1 MLQVQFIM
9 HNAQCTIHN
18 AQFIIHNLSTP
29 FIVPIHRTYL
39 STPFIIHYSLFI
51 IHHSSFIIHHFQHL
65 RENQT
70 THIPTQI
77 APEFSILGAILH
89 NPLIYKIFHHSSP
102 IIHRQSFIA
111 DHSSPIIHRQSF
123 IVTSHK
129 NPRAHYVHPGLTQV
143 GLSALFGRGVKYLR
157 L

>member
-1 MLQVQFIM
+1 MWEGGMLQVQFIM

-29 FIVPIHRTYL
+29 FIVPIHRTYPSYL
-39 STPFIIHYSLFI
+39 FIDPIHYSL
-51 IHHSSFIIHHFQHL
+51 FIIHHFQHL

-111 DHSSPIIHRQSF
+111 DHSSPIIHRNIAQKSQGSLRSPWAN
-123 IVTSHK
+123 T
-129 NPRAHYVHPGLTQV
+129 
-143 GLSALFGRGVKYLR
+143 GRTFSPFWKGG
-157 L
+157 

>member
-1 MLQVQFIM
+1 MWEGGMLQVQFIM

-29 FIVPIHRTYL
+29 FIVPIHRTYS
-39 STPFIIHYSLFI
+39 STPFIIHY
-51 IHHSSFIIHHFQHL
+51 SSFIIHHFQHP

-89 NPLIYKIFHHSSP
+89 NPLIYKILH
-102 IIHRQSFIA
+102 
-111 DHSSPIIHRQSF
+111 HSSPIIHRQSF

-143 GLSALFGRGVKYLR
+143 GLSALFGRGFKYLR
-157 L
+157 

>member
-29 FIVPIHRTYL
+29 FIVPIHRTYS

-51 IHHSSFIIHHFQHL
+51 IHYSLFIIHYSSFIIHHFQHP
-65 RENQT
+65 RENRT

-77 APEFSILGAILH
+77 APEFSILSAILH
-89 NPLIYKIFHHSSP
+89 NPLIYKIFH
-102 IIHRQSFIA
+102 
-111 DHSSPIIHRQSF
+111 HSSPIIHRQSF

-143 GLSALFGRGVKYLR
+143 GLSALFGRGFKYLR